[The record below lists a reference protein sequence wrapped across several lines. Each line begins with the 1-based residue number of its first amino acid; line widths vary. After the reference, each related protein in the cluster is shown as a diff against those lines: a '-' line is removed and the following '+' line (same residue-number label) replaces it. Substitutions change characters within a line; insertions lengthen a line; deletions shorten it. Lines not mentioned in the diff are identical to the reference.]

1 MKQKGFTLIELLVVV
16 AIIGILAAVGV
27 LAYSGYTA
35 SSKKKAAIA
44 NFQLVSKF
52 ATHETAKCTKL
63 GLETSFNDY
72 FGCNALNGSRITTT
86 RKIHLVAHSTC
97 VALGG
102 LTYRSFSQ
110 SGSISNPY
118 APDEPACGRDSN
130 FHGRF
135 DMRGGRFYA
144 RSDSYI
150 ETKSVHVTSN
160 SDRSMFVVNKCPSY
174 GKDNLLGMVVFTA
187 GGSTGANTCP
197 VISKKN
203 ALFGDVGVAS
213 CIASPCTDPNNI
225 LYRTFSFD

>member
-44 NFQLVSKF
+44 NFQMVSKF
-52 ATHETAKCTKL
+52 AMHETAKCTKL

-72 FGCNALNGSRITTT
+72 FGCNALNGSRTTTT

-102 LTYRSFSQ
+102 LTYRGRSIS
-110 SGSISNPY
+110 SGSINNPY
-118 APDEPACGRDSN
+118 AANEPACGKDSN

-135 DMRGGRFYA
+135 DRQGRKYIA
-144 RSDSYI
+144 RSDSFI
-150 ETKSVHVTSN
+150 ETKSIFVTSN
-160 SDRSMFVVNKCPSY
+160 SDNSMFAVHNCPSY
-174 GKDNLLGMVVFTA
+174 GKDNMLGMVVFM
-187 GGSTGANTCP
+187 TGNNNCP
-197 VISKKN
+197 VVKQKN
-203 ALFGDVGVAS
+203 TRFGDVGVAS
-213 CIASPCTDPNNI
+213 CIASPCLDPNNI